1 MYFTVSFSW
10 SEYKSSE
17 EIFLNNAIE
26 SLLEIIPSPF
36 PCTASSTNSKKH
48 ENGLSG
54 IKFYQYPKGVIE
66 EKAGGKVDAL
76 PEGVTDTAVSLIAL
90 VLKYIDIA
98 YPASAVP
105 RLVLR
110 HRRAG

>member
-1 MYFTVSFSW
+1 MAQKNKLYFVRGCD
-10 SEYKSSE
+10 
-17 EIFLNNAIE
+17 
-26 SLLEIIPSPF
+26 IPDIAD
-36 PCTASSTNSKKH
+36 C
-48 ENGLSG
+48 ENGPIG
-54 IKFYQYPKGVIE
+54 VKFYQYPKGVIE

-98 YPASAVP
+98 YTASAVL
-105 RLVLR
+105 RLEPR